1 MAGARRTGVIVDQ
14 HPLLL
19 QAVESVLART
29 GVTMVGKALSGER
42 ALRLVH
48 DRQPDHL
55 VTELQLSQGK
65 LDGIGLVSEA
75 RWRSPNLKAIVLS
88 AVDDPARIAEA
99 LRPGAAAY
107 VIKTVHPDDLATAIR
122 QAFKHSLFLA
132 DSLPPTLSLISRGE
146 QNPPEL
152 TRRELE
158 ISAARRQGPF
168 ECRGGANPLGD
179 GADGEVPPLERL
191 SQAERLEPNRGE
203 PLGARPRTAAQGAG
217 RGGIDLGRDGAA
229 DPARRTLR
237 DAGATQG
244 SPLLMPS

>member
-19 QAVESVLART
+19 QAVENVLART

-48 DRQPDHL
+48 ERQPDLL

-65 LDGIGLVSEA
+65 LDGIGLVCEA
-75 RWRSPNLKAIVLS
+75 RRRSPNLRAIVLS

-99 LRPGAAAY
+99 LRAGAAAY

-132 DSLPPTLSLISRGE
+132 DSLPPTLSLISRGA
-146 QNPPEL
+146 QDPPEL

-158 ISAARRQGPF
+158 ILQLVARGHSNAEAARILWVTEQTVKFHLSNVYRKLNVSNRTEASRWAHVHGLLPKAPAAVGSTPA
-168 ECRGGANPLGD
+168 EA
-179 GADGEVPPLERL
+179 PPRMLH
-191 SQAERLEPNRGE
+191 A
-203 PLGARPRTAAQGAG
+203 AR
-217 RGGIDLGRDGAA
+217 
-229 DPARRTLR
+229 
-237 DAGATQG
+237 
-244 SPLLMPS
+244 